1 MTRPVH
7 ACVTMHSGMAE
18 AKIGLEGVRHVA
30 RLARLDLEA
39 EEEAKLQHDLSAILE
54 YIEKLNELDLT
65 GVEPTAQVGEA
76 GTPMRDDVVTN
87 EPAPEAVLANAP
99 AREGFWFKVPK
110 IIE

>member
-1 MTRPVH
+1 
-7 ACVTMHSGMAE
+7 MAE
-18 AKIGLEGVRHVA
+18 TKIGLDGVRHVA
-30 RLARLDLEA
+30 RLARLELDAEQEA
-39 EEEAKLQHDLSAILE
+39 RLQHDLSAILE
-54 YIEKLNELDLT
+54 YIEKLNELDLG

-87 EPAPEAVLANAP
+87 QPAAEAALANAP